1 VLKPIQRALPV
12 AAVLA
17 AVVTQAHA
25 QGEMPQF
32 DFSNPLLLAQVV
44 WGAVIFVALYFVFSR
59 VALPQVASVIAARE
73 EKIGGDLE
81 QARLAKDRADKAVA
95 ELNEARRVAFVEAQT
110 ALAQATQKAKDEAA
124 ARSAETNARLDRQ
137 LAESEKQI
145 GAARAGAM
153 AALREAA
160 SDTADML
167 VTRLTGRAPDA
178 QALRTAVAEALTA
191 RGLAGA

>member
-1 VLKPIQRALPV
+1 LQRALPIAAAFLAV
-12 AAVLA
+12 A
-17 AVVTQAHA
+17 TQAHA

-32 DFSNPLLLAQVV
+32 DFSNPLLMAQVV
-44 WGAVIFVALYFVFSR
+44 WGAVIFVALYAVFSR

-73 EKIGGDLE
+73 AKIGGDLE
-81 QARLAKDRADKAVA
+81 QARLAKDRADTAVA
-95 ELNEARRVAFVEAQT
+95 ELNEARRVAFAEAQT
-110 ALAQATQKAKDEAA
+110 ALAAATQKAKDEAA
-124 ARSAETNARLDRQ
+124 ARAAETNARLDQQ
-137 LAESEKQI
+137 LADSEKQI

-178 QALRTAVAEALTA
+178 EALRNAVGAALAA
-191 RGLAGA
+191 RGLTSA

>member
-1 VLKPIQRALPV
+1 LKPFQRALPV
-12 AAVLA
+12 AAALA

-81 QARLAKDRADKAVA
+81 QARLAKDRADKAVT
-95 ELNEARRVAFVEAQT
+95 ELNEARRVAFAEAQT

-124 ARSAETNARLDRQ
+124 ARGAETNARLDQQ

-178 QALRTAVAEALTA
+178 QALRTAVGEALAA

>member
-1 VLKPIQRALPV
+1 LQRAVPF
-12 AAVLA
+12 AAAFLA
-17 AVVTQAHA
+17 AATQARA

-32 DFSNPLLLAQVV
+32 DFSNPLLMAQVV
-44 WGAVIFVALYFVFSR
+44 WGAVIFVALYAVFSR

-73 EKIGGDLE
+73 AKIGGDLE
-81 QARLAKDRADKAVA
+81 QARLAKDRADTAVA
-95 ELNEARRVAFVEAQT
+95 ELNEARRVAFAEAQT
-110 ALAQATQKAKDEAA
+110 ALAAATQKAKDEAA
-124 ARSAETNARLDRQ
+124 ARAAETNARLDQQ
-137 LAESEKQI
+137 LADSEKQI

-178 QALRTAVAEALTA
+178 EALRNAVGAALAA
-191 RGLAGA
+191 RGLTSA